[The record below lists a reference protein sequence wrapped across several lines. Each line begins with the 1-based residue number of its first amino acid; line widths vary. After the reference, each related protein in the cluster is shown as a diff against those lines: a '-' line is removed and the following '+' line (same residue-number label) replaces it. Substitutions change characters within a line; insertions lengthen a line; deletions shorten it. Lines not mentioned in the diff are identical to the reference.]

1 MSLES
6 VGFASVTSGLL
17 RPSGPDTNRAIPDV
31 GPARVAVAQTR
42 DYVDLTP
49 GVTEGQPQV
58 SDIKPKAPKTVVF
71 ALYDK
76 VTLQDV
82 AAPLEIFARANDFGA
97 KYEVI
102 LVSPTGRAVDTT
114 SFVSLNVDVALA
126 EVPDRFDT
134 LIVPGGVPP
143 DFSFTP
149 GEHDIPE
156 EQTPDAV
163 AAALH
168 MVGDLAPRAR
178 RVASVCT
185 GAFVLAALGL
195 LDGRRA
201 TTHWAHCQ
209 ELSRIYP
216 EVEVVPDSLFVQDG
230 PFITGAGITAGIDLG
245 LAMVES
251 DYGPDVARRVAR
263 WMVVFLQRPGG
274 QAQFSVWTESELPVS
289 GGLREI
295 LDAVVADP
303 SGDHSIATMA
313 ERATVSERHLV
324 RMFRVQVGMTPARFV
339 EQARLEAAKVL
350 LATGDLGQEAVAR
363 RAGFGSADTMRR
375 TFRRTLG
382 VSPSL
387 YRSRFRT
394 TGIHKGF

>member
-1 MSLES
+1 M
-6 VGFASVTSGLL
+6 
-17 RPSGPDTNRAIPDV
+17 
-31 GPARVAVAQTR
+31 
-42 DYVDLTP
+42 
-49 GVTEGQPQV
+49 
-58 SDIKPKAPKTVVF
+58 VVF

-97 KYEVI
+97 KYQVI
-102 LVSPTGRAVDTT
+102 LASLTGEAVNTT
-114 SFVSLNVDVALA
+114 SFVTLKVDVPLA
-126 EVPDRFDT
+126 EVPNRIDT

-143 DFSFTP
+143 DFYFTP

-156 EQTPDAV
+156 EQTPDVV
-163 AAALH
+163 ASALE
-168 MVGDLAPRAR
+168 MVGELAPRAR

-195 LDGRRA
+195 LEGRRA

-209 ELSRIYP
+209 ELARTYP
-216 EVEVVPDSLFVQDG
+216 GIEVVPDSLFVQDG
-230 PFITGAGITAGIDLG
+230 PYITGAGISAGVDLG

-274 QAQFSVWTESELPVS
+274 QAQFSVWTEAASPVS
-289 GGLREI
+289 RGLREI
-295 LDAVVADP
+295 LDAVVTDP
-303 SGDHSIATMA
+303 AADHSIASMA
-313 ERATVSERHLV
+313 ERAAVSERHLV
-324 RMFRVQVGMTPARFV
+324 RMFRDQVGLTPSRFV

-350 LATGDLGQEAVAR
+350 LATGDHGQETVAR

-375 TFRRTLG
+375 TFRRALG
-382 VSPSL
+382 VSPSS

-394 TGIHKGF
+394 TGIHR

>member
-1 MSLES
+1 MADES
-6 VGFASVTSGLL
+6 SPAK
-17 RPSGPDTNRAIPDV
+17 RAPHRRDKV
-31 GPARVAVAQTR
+31 RRAPA
-42 DYVDLTP
+42 
-49 GVTEGQPQV
+49 GVTER
-58 SDIKPKAPKTVVF
+58 SSAPRTVVF

-97 KYEVI
+97 RYQVL
-102 LVSPTGRAVDTT
+102 LVSLTGAGVGTT
-114 SFVSLNVDVALA
+114 AFVALNVDIALA
-126 EVPDRFDT
+126 DVPDRFDT

-143 DFSFTP
+143 DFTFTP

-163 AAALH
+163 ESALEL
-168 MVGDLAPRAR
+168 VRELAPRAR

-195 LDGRRA
+195 LNGRRA

-209 ELSRIYP
+209 ELARSYP
-216 EVEVVPDSLFVQDG
+216 EVVVDPDSLFVQDG
-230 PFITGAGITAGIDLG
+230 RYITGAGISAGLDLA
-245 LAMVES
+245 LALVES

-274 QAQFSVWTESELPVS
+274 QAQFSVWTESAPPVTK
-289 GGLREI
+289 GLREI
-295 LDAVVADP
+295 LDGVVSDP
-303 SGDHSIATMA
+303 GADHSIAA
-313 ERATVSERHLV
+313 LAARAAVSERHLV
-324 RMFRVQVGMTPARFV
+324 RMFRVQVGTTPARFV

-350 LATGDLGQEAVAR
+350 LASGELSQEAVAR
-363 RAGFGSADTMRR
+363 RAGFGSADSMRR
-375 TFRRTLG
+375 TFRRNLG
-382 VSPSL
+382 VSPST

-394 TGIHKGF
+394 TGINQRLG

>member
-1 MSLES
+1 MERQL
-6 VGFASVTSGLL
+6 
-17 RPSGPDTNRAIPDV
+17 
-31 GPARVAVAQTR
+31 
-42 DYVDLTP
+42 
-49 GVTEGQPQV
+49 V
-58 SDIKPKAPKTVVF
+58 SDEKRSQRPRTVVF

-97 KYEVI
+97 HYRVL
-102 LVSPTGRAVDTT
+102 LVSPTGGSVRTT
-114 SFVSLNVDVALA
+114 SFVTLEVDMPAA
-126 EVPDRFDT
+126 DVPDRIDT

-143 DFSFTP
+143 DFTFRP

-156 EQTPDAV
+156 EQTPDTV
-163 AAALH
+163 DAALDL
-168 MVGDLAPRAR
+168 VRGLAPRAR

-201 TTHWAHCQ
+201 TTHWAHCGD
-209 ELSRIYP
+209 LARAYP
-216 EVEVVPDSLFVQDG
+216 QVTVDPDSLFVQDG
-230 PFITGAGITAGIDLG
+230 RFITGAGISAGIDLG
-245 LAMVES
+245 LALVES

-274 QAQFSVWTESELPVS
+274 QTQFSVWTEAALPVS
-289 GGLREI
+289 RGLREI
-295 LDAVVADP
+295 IDSVVADP
-303 SGDHSIATMA
+303 AADHSLAVMA
-313 ERATVSERHLV
+313 DRAAVSERHLV
-324 RMFRVQVGMTPARFV
+324 RMFRVQVGTTPARFV

-350 LATGDLGQEAVAR
+350 LATGDHGQETVAR

-375 TFRRTLG
+375 TFRRALG
-382 VSPSL
+382 VSPSV

-394 TGIHKGF
+394 TGVRQTL

>member
-1 MSLES
+1 MSDEHS
-6 VGFASVTSGLL
+6 SQ
-17 RPSGPDTNRAIPDV
+17 RPTAAGRR
-31 GPARVAVAQTR
+31 PANAQGS
-42 DYVDLTP
+42 P
-49 GVTEGQPQV
+49 
-58 SDIKPKAPKTVVF
+58 APKIVVF

-97 KYEVI
+97 RYQVI
-102 LVSPTGRAVDTT
+102 LASLTGEAVNTT
-114 SFVSLNVDVALA
+114 SFVTLKVDVPLA
-126 EVPDRFDT
+126 EVPDRIDT

-143 DFSFTP
+143 DFYFTP

-156 EQTPDAV
+156 EQTPDVV
-163 AAALH
+163 ASALE
-168 MVGDLAPRAR
+168 MVGELAPRAR

-195 LDGRRA
+195 LEGRRA

-209 ELSRIYP
+209 ELARTYP
-216 EVEVVPDSLFVQDG
+216 EIEVVPDSLFVQDG
-230 PFITGAGITAGIDLG
+230 PYITGAGISAGVDLG

-274 QAQFSVWTESELPVS
+274 QAQFSVWTEAASPVS
-289 GGLREI
+289 RGLREI
-295 LDAVVADP
+295 LDSVVTDP
-303 SGDHSIATMA
+303 AADHSIASMA
-313 ERATVSERHLV
+313 ERAAVSERHLV
-324 RMFRVQVGMTPARFV
+324 RMFRDQVGLTPSRFV

-350 LATGDLGQEAVAR
+350 LATGDHGQETVAR

-375 TFRRTLG
+375 TFRRALG
-382 VSPSL
+382 VSPSS

-394 TGIHKGF
+394 TGIHR

>member
-1 MSLES
+1 
-6 VGFASVTSGLL
+6 VPDK
-17 RPSGPDTNRAIPDV
+17 RPQRRHE
-31 GPARVAVAQTR
+31 PAGSRPAKAK
-42 DYVDLTP
+42 
-49 GVTEGQPQV
+49 G
-58 SDIKPKAPKTVVF
+58 PKAPKTVVF

-97 KYEVI
+97 QYRVI
-102 LVSPTGRAVDTT
+102 LASMSGAAVDTT
-114 SFVSLNVDVALA
+114 SYVSLNVDMPLA
-126 EVPDRFDT
+126 EVPGRFDT
-134 LIVPGGVPP
+134 LIVPGGVPA
-143 DFSFTP
+143 DFYFTP

-163 AAALH
+163 ATALA
-168 MVGDLAPRAR
+168 MVGELAPRAR

-209 ELSRIYP
+209 ELARTYP
-216 EVEVVPDSLFVQDG
+216 EIEVIPDSLFVQDG
-230 PFITGAGITAGIDLG
+230 PFITGAGISAGIDLG

-295 LDAVVADP
+295 RDAVVADP
-303 SGDHSIATMA
+303 GADHSIAAMA
-313 ERATVSERHLV
+313 ERAAVSERHLV
-324 RMFRVQVGMTPARFV
+324 RMFRAQVGMTPARFV

-375 TFRRTLG
+375 SFRRALG
-382 VSPSL
+382 VSPSM

-394 TGIHKGF
+394 TGIHQNF